1 VTSDFTTAANA
12 DLADYLRIIRRH
24 WFLIFVVTVLCVGL
38 AVGYTKIEAK
48 RYESVAKVQ
57 IPEAVGQSSRDQTI
71 ADLQT
76 EVQVMKSD
84 EVARGA
90 TKILKDGRTVPQLLS
105 HLQVKTP
112 TEARV
117 LVITYNGKTPVKAQ
131 KGAAAFGDAYVLYK
145 TAQAKNDI
153 DGQVGALQ
161 PGINALTKQLST
173 AQATLDRQDPNSA
186 AARSLNVTIGR
197 LTTNLAQLQA
207 QQDTLRS
214 QTVDG
219 GQVLSPATLP
229 TKTAGT
235 GLLTNAAI
243 GLLAGL
249 VIGLILTFTRDRFDE
264 QVREPADLQQVLS
277 VPNLGSI
284 PVLPDRHRKRDTSLV
299 TLHAPEGPHADAF
312 RRLRSAVL
320 LMMRANDAKIVA
332 ITSANAGEGKSTVAA
347 NLAVTLAQAGNSVCL
362 VSADVRRPTLDQ
374 FFQVPGHTGLMDV
387 LDGSVTLDE
396 ALVQV
401 AGLALLT
408 SGRPHANPTDLLQSV
423 LMETTMTALRANF
436 DYTVVD
442 TPPVLAVADVL
453 GMATMLD
460 VVLFVV
466 SASETT
472 EADITAAETELNNVG
487 ANITGAIMNRSMA
500 STTRYKAYYRQS
512 NSHRTGGRKAAR
524 RAKRELP
531 VSQPPPVR
539 QSP

>member
-1 VTSDFTTAANA
+1 
-12 DLADYLRIIRRH
+12 
-24 WFLIFVVTVLCVGL
+24 
-38 AVGYTKIEAK
+38 
-48 RYESVAKVQ
+48 
-57 IPEAVGQSSRDQTI
+57 
-71 ADLQT
+71 
-76 EVQVMKSD
+76 
-84 EVARGA
+84 
-90 TKILKDGRTVPQLLS
+90 
-105 HLQVKTP
+105 
-112 TEARV
+112 
-117 LVITYNGKTPVKAQ
+117 
-131 KGAAAFGDAYVLYK
+131 
-145 TAQAKNDI
+145 
-153 DGQVGALQ
+153 
-161 PGINALTKQLST
+161 
-173 AQATLDRQDPNSA
+173 
-186 AARSLNVTIGR
+186 
-197 LTTNLAQLQA
+197 
-207 QQDTLRS
+207 
-214 QTVDG
+214 
-219 GQVLSPATLP
+219 
-229 TKTAGT
+229 
-235 GLLTNAAI
+235 
-243 GLLAGL
+243 LLAGVVL
-249 VIGLILTFTRDRFDE
+249 GLILTFTRDRFDE

-320 LMMRANDAKIVA
+320 LMMRANGAKIVA

-387 LDGSVTLDE
+387 LDGSVSLDD

-423 LMETTMTALRANF
+423 LMETTMTTLRANF

-472 EADITAAETELNNVG
+472 EADITAAESELNNVG

-512 NSHRTGGRKAAR
+512 TSHRSGRKAAR
-524 RAKRELP
+524 RAKRDLP
-531 VSQPPPVR
+531 VSPPPPVR